1 MRQDAVTAAD
11 RALAPPSPRGYP
23 LVGHLPFM
31 AKDAPGFF
39 TTCAREHGGVVSLAL
54 GGWPTVLV
62 SDPAAIEPIL
72 VRSHA
77 SYIKHNFFWRHVRAI
92 FGEGLLTSN
101 GALWQRQRRLAA
113 PAFAGRKLD
122 GYGAVMVRMTEEM
135 LDRWTPGEARDVHV
149 DMMGVTLRI
158 AAKTLFDSELEEEVE
173 RIDHAVTLLMNEIA
187 ARYARPVLI
196 PDAVPLPGHIRYR
209 KGLKVVEEVIDR
221 IVAERRARP
230 ADSGDLLA
238 LYMQA
243 RDEEGRGMSDRQLR
257 DEMVTL
263 LLAGHETT
271 ALVLSW
277 AWYELARHPQAQERL
292 AAEIE
297 AVLGDRPAGVE
308 DLRRLPFAECV
319 VKESMRL
326 YPPGWAIGR
335 ETTEEVEIGGY
346 TIAKGTTV
354 IMAPWVLHRDP
365 RFFDEPEAFRP
376 ERWEDGLEERLPRF
390 AYMPFGGG
398 PRVCI
403 GNRFSMMEA
412 ILLLVTMARRYR
424 FAPTPG
430 RDTTPF
436 PSITL
441 RPKDGVWVE
450 VERRAAAA

>member
-1 MRQDAVTAAD
+1 MRHAPAPAAA
-11 RALAPPSPRGYP
+11 RSPSPPRPPGYP
-23 LVGHLPFM
+23 LLGHLPWI
-31 AKDAPGFF
+31 ARDAPGFF
-39 TTCAREHGGVVSLAL
+39 TKCARDHGGVVALAL
-54 GGWPTVLV
+54 GGWPAVLV
-62 SDPAAIEPIL
+62 SDPRVIEPIL

-122 GYGAVMVRMTEEM
+122 GYGDVMVRMTEEM
-135 LDRWTPGEARDVHV
+135 LGSWAPGQVRDLHA
-149 DMMGVTLRI
+149 DMMGLTLRI
-158 AAKTLFDSELEEEVE
+158 AAKTLFGSEVEEEVE
-173 RIDHAVTLLMNEIA
+173 RIDHAVTLLMEEIA

-209 KGLKVVEEVIDR
+209 RSIEVVETVIAR
-221 IVAERRARP
+221 IVEERRARP
-230 ADSGDLLA
+230 TDTGDLLS

-243 RDEEGRGMSDRQLR
+243 RDEDGRGMTDRQLR

-277 AWYELARHPQAQERL
+277 AWYELARHPRTQERL
-292 AAEIE
+292 AAEID
-297 AVLGDRPAGVE
+297 AVLCDRPATVE
-308 DLRRLPFAECV
+308 DLRRLPFAESV
-319 VKESMRL
+319 AKESMRL

-346 TIAKGTTV
+346 RLAKGTTV

-365 RFFDEPEAFRP
+365 RHFDDPDAFRP

-403 GNRFSMMEA
+403 GGRFSMMEA
-412 ILLLVTMARRYR
+412 VLILVTIARRFR
-424 FAPTPG
+424 LAPVPG
-430 RDTTPF
+430 RETVPF

-441 RPKDGVWVE
+441 RPKGGVWVE
-450 VERRAAAA
+450 PRARGDA